1 MTTPNKQVKI
11 VFAMPGRA
19 MNMSLEMGNLDL
31 IFTWNSDHHFGE
43 PVGCTAQVLSEV
55 RTRGGGRH
63 FDLRTHQMISSNG
76 ETGFGG
82 TLNREWNETCE

>member
-1 MTTPNKQVKI
+1 MRESYDYTNKQVKT

-43 PVGCTAQVLSEV
+43 PV
-55 RTRGGGRH
+55 RTLRPFCDDRAAPIAPALH
-63 FDLRTHQMISSNG
+63 FLCAKEMRPIIWWPA
-76 ETGFGG
+76 FGAPF
-82 TLNREWNETCE
+82 C